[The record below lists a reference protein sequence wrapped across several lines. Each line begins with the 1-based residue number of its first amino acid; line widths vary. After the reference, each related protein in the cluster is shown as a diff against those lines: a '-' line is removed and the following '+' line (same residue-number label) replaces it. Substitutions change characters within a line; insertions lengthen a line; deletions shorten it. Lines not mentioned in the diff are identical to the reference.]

1 MRVPALPKIDPI
13 RLDCLLAIGLF
24 VLAQV
29 ELWLVGS
36 IPGSVW
42 IGFVAAITGSLPV
55 AIRRVSPLL
64 AFAVVTA
71 TIVGLNVAVGPPSS
85 VAFVTAW
92 ICTMYGLA
100 VWTGRRDFVVGCGAL
115 FAGIAIATVKDHAG
129 VAGILVWAGIPLLS
143 IVLVRRIVRER
154 EVRLEAVT
162 ARADAIEREQELR
175 IREAAELERT
185 TIARELHDVVAHKVS
200 VMVVQAGAERS
211 VLDPAATSTEET
223 LRTIEATGREALV
236 ELRRLLGVLRNGES
250 QPLVPQPTLA
260 DVDALVAHVRDAG
273 VDVELRIEGERRR
286 LAPGV
291 ELSAFRI
298 VQEALTNVLKHAG
311 GAPALV
317 ALRFEAAE
325 LEIEV
330 RDQGGGEHA
339 PGPGTGHGLLG
350 IRERVALHGGRVDAG
365 PTGDGYTVRAWLPAG
380 T

>member
-143 IVLVRRIVRER
+143 
-154 EVRLEAVT
+154 T
-162 ARADAIEREQELR
+162 A
-175 IREAAELERT
+175 T
-185 TIARELHDVVAHKVS
+185 TIS
-200 VMVVQAGAERS
+200 
-211 VLDPAATSTEET
+211 
-223 LRTIEATGREALV
+223 
-236 ELRRLLGVLRNGES
+236 
-250 QPLVPQPTLA
+250 PT
-260 DVDALVAHVRDAG
+260 
-273 VDVELRIEGERRR
+273 
-286 LAPGV
+286 P
-291 ELSAFRI
+291 
-298 VQEALTNVLKHAG
+298 
-311 GAPALV
+311 
-317 ALRFEAAE
+317 
-325 LEIEV
+325 
-330 RDQGGGEHA
+330 
-339 PGPGTGHGLLG
+339 
-350 IRERVALHGGRVDAG
+350 
-365 PTGDGYTVRAWLPAG
+365 
-380 T
+380 

>member
-365 PTGDGYTVRAWLPAG
+365 PTGDGYSVRAWLPAG

>member
-115 FAGIAIATVKDHAG
+115 FAGIAIATMKDHAG

-365 PTGDGYTVRAWLPAG
+365 PTGDGYSVRAWLPAG

>member
-339 PGPGTGHGLLG
+339 PGAGTGHGLLG